1 MHRKLQA
8 LVLGFFL
15 IILSAASEDSISIE
29 SSLVGNGDVS
39 NGDFEDQ
46 SLETSK
52 SPLFGTTEASSSANV
67 DAASETT
74 TSDDFEQPAERPEQS
89 TSLNLDELEEFK
101 ESSLLDSKEG
111 STSFNGAQ
119 DASRSP
125 LFANI
130 DASSS
135 EGSSSMLVDKSAE
148 NSGFEGSM
156 DFEQKERSEYSPKNQ
171 EESLL
176 LLEDPNYTVD
186 DALLLLKKQRKIQE
200 NARGRGKQAAEP
212 DMHGLDYN
220 QYTTEYPVDTEYYV
234 PSFQDKTADL
244 TVSSAQEHLSEEE
257 ESPLQAKELSPPKES
272 EDSPVSLPLPVNSEE
287 SRKDH
292 VSEHSQSNSDAS
304 VEDPELISSYAEKSK
319 SEGNDEISVSN
330 PFDTPVSERS
340 KSNKFGL
347 SIERES
353 SKTLEK
359 ENGDLEQLD
368 LGNSLETPENEASV
382 SRSNDDVSNEEED
395 KVLSEPQIVS
405 APSSVSSPDESEEE
419 KSTESSTNN
428 ETSRSEKTENPDVD
442 SESEPEGENKSVGEN
457 EALIDSYSNVQDTE
471 LIPEQ
476 DSDENSMNRSLLEAR
491 DQSAESGEFSQEQ
504 IMEKSQNI
512 PQFEASPLL
521 YSETL
526 RNEESAD
533 RLRGILLPL
542 VDMFQVSIGCA
553 APCPYQRYFIQTD
566 RVLKRISKVEAKTI
580 ELLNIMKR
588 AREITIKEVSDF
600 FKFHQTAAKRRALL
614 YVQKHLKAAKLLHF
628 KIEAAKK
635 TVLFALKI
643 RIILQLLP
651 SKYSREYT
659 VEELDRFG
667 PQVDLALQEYNG
679 IRSSL
684 GSKTL
689 KYGVVRHLSLSD
701 YDQKIHS
708 FKSILDNDLAV
719 FVSKMSTFQKF
730 VSKHRKLSFALY
742 EMMDKAGYP
751 IKKKYFM
758 VDRKGLTKEQL
769 RLYKKK
775 VSEDDK
781 QAKNRL
787 GKKEYAQF
795 KNSKEGKWRQFS
807 KKVYSS

>member
-15 IILSAASEDSISIE
+15 IILSATSEDSISLE

-52 SPLFGTTEASSSANV
+52 SPLLGATEASSSANA

-74 TSDDFEQPAERPEQS
+74 TSDDFEQPAERSEQS
-89 TSLNLDELEEFK
+89 TSLNLDGLEELK
-101 ESSLLDSKEG
+101 ESSLLDSKED
-111 STSFNGAQ
+111 STHFSGAQ
-119 DASRSP
+119 DASQSP

-135 EGSSSMLVDKSAE
+135 EDSSSMLVDKSVE
-148 NSGFEGSM
+148 KSGFEGSA
-156 DFEQKERSEYSPKNQ
+156 DFEQRERSEYSPKNQ

-200 NARGRGKQAAEP
+200 NARGRSKQAAEP
-212 DMHGLDYN
+212 DMHGSEYN
-220 QYTTEYPVDTEYYV
+220 QYTTEYPVDSEYYV

-244 TVSSAQEHLSEEE
+244 TASSAQEQLSEEE

-272 EDSPVSLPLPVNSEE
+272 EDSPVSLPLSLNSEE

-292 VSEHSQSNSDAS
+292 VSEHSQSNSDVS
-304 VEDPELISSYAEKSK
+304 VEDPELISSYTEKSK

-330 PFDTPVSERS
+330 PFDTPFSERS
-340 KSNKFGL
+340 KSNQFGL
-347 SIERES
+347 NIERES

-382 SRSNDDVSNEEED
+382 SRSNDDVSNEED

-419 KSTESSTNN
+419 KSTESSVNN
-428 ETSRSEKTENPDVD
+428 ETSKSEKTETPDVD

-457 EALIDSYSNVQDTE
+457 EALVDSYSNVQDIE

-476 DSDENSMNRSLLEAR
+476 DSDENSLNRSLLEAR
-491 DQSAESGEFSQEQ
+491 DQSAESGELSQGQ
-504 IMEKSQNI
+504 IMDKSQSI

-521 YSETL
+521 FSETL

-566 RVLKRISKVEAKTI
+566 RVLKRISKMEAKTI
-580 ELLNIMKR
+580 ELLNIMKK
-588 AREITIKEVSDF
+588 AREITIKEVSDI

-667 PQVDLALQEYNG
+667 IQVDLALKEYNG

-689 KYGVVRHLSLSD
+689 KYGIVRHLSLGD

-719 FVSKMSTFQKF
+719 FVSKMPTFQKF
-730 VSKHRKLSFALY
+730 VSKHRKLSFTLY
-742 EMMDKAGYP
+742 DMMDKAGYP

-775 VSEDDK
+775 VNEDDK

-795 KNSKEGKWRQFS
+795 KNSREGKWKQFS
-807 KKVYSS
+807 NKVYSS